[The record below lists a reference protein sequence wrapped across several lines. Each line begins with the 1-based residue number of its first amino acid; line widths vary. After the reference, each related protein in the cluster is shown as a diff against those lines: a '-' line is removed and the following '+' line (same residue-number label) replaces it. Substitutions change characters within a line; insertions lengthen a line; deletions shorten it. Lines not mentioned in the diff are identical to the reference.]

1 MNDALAGQY
10 GTRPR
15 QHLADGRLMCY
26 KTPGVERIRLWRISR
41 FAANTMS
48 GHER

>member
-1 MNDALAGQY
+1 LIDWLKAI
-10 GTRPR
+10 
-15 QHLADGRLMCY
+15 H
-26 KTPGVERIRLWRISR
+26 KTSRGEPTMTWGHRVPFKIRLWRISR